1 MNEKLNPED
10 MNRDN
15 SPHDKRLIIGWVESL
30 EFIATHYHLSVSP
43 ENLRVKARWV
53 TEQCNEKELRKLAQ
67 HSGLQMRFIDSD
79 MSVINSWRLPVA
91 IELNDGQVAVITG
104 IVADQVQLIFSGDQ
118 GTESNIPRQRLQES
132 VRRIAILRPMESPA
146 DARVD
151 NYLEPVKK
159 HWIRDIVFSDRKS
172 YGYIFLASVITNLM
186 ALGGVLFSMQVYD
199 RVIPAQSEP
208 TLYVLFGGV
217 LLSILFAWAMRS
229 ARTRITDLLGKK
241 ADLRISDRVFD
252 HALRIRNSA
261 RPQSTGAFISQLKE
275 LESVREMMTSTTV
288 AAVADLPFFILFS
301 LVFWSIAGWLV
312 IVPLLAFIALLLPGI
327 VLQPKLREL
336 VRAGMRESS
345 LRNAMLVETVQ
356 GLEDIKILQ
365 AEPRFLNR
373 WNYYNTVNAD
383 AGLKLRDLLSKL
395 NNWIQTVQGSTFA
408 VVVFLGAPHVISG
421 QITTGVLVAASILSS
436 RMLAPLS
443 GIAQLLNRW
452 QQAKMSSV
460 ALDKLMQMPMDN
472 PESSSRVTRP
482 SLMGNYE
489 IRDATFGYNPENPV
503 LKIPALDIK
512 QGQRIAL
519 LGRNGAGKSTLLQ
532 ALAGLME
539 PLAGNV
545 ILDGVTLSHIDPADV
560 RRDVSFL
567 TQNARLFYGTIRE
580 NLLLGYPQG
589 TDDEIIA
596 ALKAAGAWDF
606 VSHLRDGW
614 DHVMAEGGGGL
625 SGGQRQSLLL
635 ARLLLRNP
643 STLLLDEPTASLDE
657 IAEKMVMQQLMAM
670 PGDYTLIIAT
680 HRPAVLQIVDRV
692 IVIDNGKI
700 VLDGPRDDVL
710 RRLSG
715 APDQP
720 SAEGRK

>member
-1 MNEKLNPED
+1 MNSKSEPEYTDEPSEKHL
-10 MNRDN
+10 
-15 SPHDKRLIIGWVESL
+15 SQQVGGWVDAL
-30 EFIATHYHLSVSP
+30 EYVSIHFQLSVSP
-43 ENLRVKARWV
+43 ENLRVKARWI
-53 TEQCNEKELRKLAQ
+53 TGQCDEKELRKLAQ
-67 HSGLQMRFIDSD
+67 HSGLKMRFIEPDLT
-79 MSVINSWRLPVA
+79 VINSWRLPVA
-91 IELNDGQVAVITG
+91 LELTDGQVAVITG
-104 IVADQVQLIFSGDQ
+104 VQADQMTLIFSGDQ
-118 GTESNIPRQRLQES
+118 GTETLVAMNTLQAS
-132 VRRIAILRPMESPA
+132 VRRLAVLRPMDIPA
-146 DARVD
+146 DARID
-151 NYLEPVKK
+151 SYLEPVKK

-172 YGYIFLASVITNLM
+172 YGYIFLASIITNVM

-217 LLSILFAWAMRS
+217 LLSIVFAWVMRS

-252 HALRIRNSA
+252 HALRIRSSA

-275 LESVREMMTSTTV
+275 LESVRDMMTSTTI

-312 IVPLLAFIALLLPGI
+312 VVPLLAFVALLLPGI
-327 VLQPKLREL
+327 LLQPKLREL

-356 GLEDIKILQ
+356 GMEDIKILQ
-365 AEPRFLNR
+365 AEPRFLNK

-408 VVVFLGAPHVISG
+408 VVVFLGAPHVIAG
-421 QITTGVLVAASILSS
+421 QMTTGVLVAGSILSS

-452 QQAKMSSV
+452 QQAKMAGT
-460 ALDKLMQMPMDN
+460 ALDKLMKMPIDN
-472 PESSSRVTRP
+472 PENSTRVSRP
-482 SLMGNYE
+482 SLSGNYE
-489 IRDATFGYNPENPV
+489 IRDAVFGYHPENPV
-503 LKIPALDIK
+503 LNVARLDIR
-512 QGQRIAL
+512 QGERIAL

-532 ALAGLME
+532 VLAGLIE
-539 PLAGNV
+539 PFSGKV
-545 ILDGVTLSHIDPADV
+545 ILDGVTLSHLDPADV

-589 TDDEIIA
+589 TDAELIA
-596 ALKAAGAWDF
+596 ALKAAGAWEF
-606 VSHLRDGW
+606 ISHLQDGW
-614 DHVMAEGGGGL
+614 DHVVAEGGGGL

-657 IAEKMVMQQLMAM
+657 IAEKRVMQQLKAM
-670 PGDYTLIIAT
+670 SGSCTLVIAT
-680 HRPAVLQIVDRV
+680 HRPAVLQIVDR
-692 IVIDNGKI
+692 ILVIDNGKI
-700 VLDGPRDDVL
+700 VLDGPRDEVL
-710 RRLSG
+710 SRLSG
-715 APDQP
+715 TPTP
-720 SAEGRK
+720 SAGERK